1 MEATSITKW
10 QLTESKNT
18 TVEVSLFL
26 LRIMIWPVL
35 QTEGSE
41 SEVWAEKTCLLFI
54 VACRHWE
61 SEQQE
66 TDQHEEE
73 SIAETASDDK
83 ICITWCGWTQIQT
96 LETALGRIKTH
107 LLGWAGGK
115 KENTKRSVWRK
126 KWRIRRNSK
135 TKLLRGEDSPGPKL
149 WTVSPGARQHWA
161 EEKDW
166 LATIYENAG
175 KASERGKQYHLVLRE
190 WT

>member
-26 LRIMIWPVL
+26 LRIMIWPVS

-61 SEQQE
+61 SKQQE

-83 ICITWCGWTQIQT
+83 ICISWCGWTQIQT
-96 LETALGRIKTH
+96 LETALGRIKTR
-107 LLGWAGGK
+107 LLGRAGEKEKTQNTPSGGK
-115 KENTKRSVWRK
+115 NGGSGETQKQNSFVGKTPRDQDCGRFHRERDNTGQRK
-126 KWRIRRNSK
+126 K
-135 TKLLRGEDSPGPKL
+135 TD
-149 WTVSPGARQHWA
+149 
-161 EEKDW
+161 
-166 LATIYENAG
+166 
-175 KASERGKQYHLVLRE
+175 
-190 WT
+190 